1 MNIMSIED
9 NYRINKKVVSLE
21 KSFVLESNKNKKKA
35 YGFFDVYNL
44 INEEEIYLEIRLNKV
59 IIENSYGS
67 EIKGE
72 YLNLENSLNKTS
84 TKDCMSFLYIK
95 EKNVIHLGPK
105 DSLTLNTREYGFGT
119 FMFSYLLDF
128 FKNKNLNDV
137 RINFERLFLKP
148 SDIEQNNKIKKF
160 YSQFGLVIKDNYFE
174 SKKISELSVIN
185 KDYIAVLSE
194 KDFFNKIFKEK
205 SDLSKLIENKDNI
218 IKLKDKQIAEL
229 KNESFFQSYIRRI
242 FP

>member
-1 MNIMSIED
+1 MSIED

-59 IIENSYGS
+59 IIENSYGA

-95 EKNVIHLGPK
+95 KK
-105 DSLTLNTREYGFGT
+105 K
-119 FMFSYLLDF
+119 M
-128 FKNKNLNDV
+128 
-137 RINFERLFLKP
+137 LF
-148 SDIEQNNKIKKF
+148 I
-160 YSQFGLVIKDNYFE
+160 
-174 SKKISELSVIN
+174 
-185 KDYIAVLSE
+185 
-194 KDFFNKIFKEK
+194 
-205 SDLSKLIENKDNI
+205 
-218 IKLKDKQIAEL
+218 
-229 KNESFFQSYIRRI
+229 
-242 FP
+242 